1 MTETETPTRSHYTD
15 RKVVAYGLFFVSAVA
30 VASPM
35 FSSLDRRDDF
45 PLSPYGMFSENKDEL
60 TTITQAVATFEQG
73 ADRPIAPR
81 YLGTDEVLQAR
92 ATLDNARNGGRKTST
107 ALCEKIAER
116 IAGEGA
122 FAGARRVEIRTVTY
136 ESVAYFKDPNVAPKS
151 KKVHA
156 RCDVKGKP

>member
-1 MTETETPTRSHYTD
+1 MTDRDQETRSHFTD
-15 RKVVAYGLFFVSAVA
+15 RKVVAYGLFIVSAIA

-35 FSSLDRRDDF
+35 FAREQHDDF

-60 TTITQAVATFEQG
+60 TTTTQAVATFENG

-92 ATLDNARNGGRKTST
+92 ASLDNARSGGRKTSM
-107 ALCEKIAER
+107 ALCEKIAVR
-116 IAGEGA
+116 IRDDSA

-136 ESVAYFKDPNVAPKS
+136 ESVEYFKDPKVAPKS

-156 RCDVKGKP
+156 RCDVKGAP